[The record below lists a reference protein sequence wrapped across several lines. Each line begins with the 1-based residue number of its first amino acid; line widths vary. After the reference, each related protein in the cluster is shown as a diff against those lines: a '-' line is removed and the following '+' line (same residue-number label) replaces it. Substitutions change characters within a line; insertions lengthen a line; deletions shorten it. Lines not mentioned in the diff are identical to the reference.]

1 MPIKSVFDQAKFDR
15 IAHSQREVVS
25 RAQAL
30 STGMSRS
37 AIGHMLRDGGPWQK
51 IVPGVYATT
60 TGAITPDQRAVAALL
75 HAGPR
80 SVITGPAAVR
90 RHRLTCAG
98 LNEIDV
104 LIPREVRIQSTG
116 FVHIVHTSR
125 MPRFHMT
132 GPIRFAEL
140 PRAVC
145 DAARAMARPGDV
157 RAVVAEAI
165 QRGRCD
171 LASLINETNSGPS
184 RGSRLLRL
192 ALGEVRDGV
201 RSAAE
206 ADLRSLIEHS
216 DVEKPM
222 YNPAL
227 YTADGEFLGIA
238 DAWWQRAGVAAEI
251 DSRQYHFFGE
261 SYERTLLRHN
271 KVTAHAISVLHIP
284 PGSLKR
290 EPSAIL
296 RDIRKSVENGNMRPP
311 LPIVAIPVEF
321 HERARY
327 APAQPLADPNARLP
341 REGSATGGSPSARLG
356 SL

>member
-1 MPIKSVFDQAKFDR
+1 MPTYSAYDR
-15 IAHSQREVVS
+15 ARVSQLAHGQYQVVS
-25 RAQAL
+25 RTQAL
-30 STGMSRS
+30 SLGMSRS
-37 AIGHMLRDGGPWQK
+37 AIGHVLRDGGPWQR
-51 IVPGVYATT
+51 IMPGVYATT

-104 LIPREVRIQSTG
+104 LVPREVRVQSTG
-116 FVHIVHTSR
+116 FVRIVHTTR
-125 MPRFHMT
+125 MPEFYAT

-145 DAARAMARPGDV
+145 DAARSMTRPGDV
-157 RAVVAEAI
+157 RALVSEAI

-171 LASLINETNSGPS
+171 LVSLVREMNSGPS
-184 RGSRLLRL
+184 GGSRLLRL
-192 ALGEVRDGV
+192 ALAEVRDGV

-206 ADLRSLIEHS
+206 ADFRYLIQRSDI
-216 DVEKPM
+216 EKPLF
-222 YNPAL
+222 NPAL

-261 SYERTLLRHN
+261 RYEQTLLRHN
-271 KVTAHAISVLHIP
+271 GIAAHGINVLHIP

-290 EPSAIL
+290 QWASIL
-296 RDIRKSVENGNMRPP
+296 RDIRKAVENGNMRPP
-311 LPIVAIPVEF
+311 LPVVAVPAAV
-321 HERARY
+321 HERARC
-327 APAQPLADPNARLP
+327 ALGQPLA
-341 REGSATGGSPSARLG
+341 GPSAQMG
-356 SL
+356 P